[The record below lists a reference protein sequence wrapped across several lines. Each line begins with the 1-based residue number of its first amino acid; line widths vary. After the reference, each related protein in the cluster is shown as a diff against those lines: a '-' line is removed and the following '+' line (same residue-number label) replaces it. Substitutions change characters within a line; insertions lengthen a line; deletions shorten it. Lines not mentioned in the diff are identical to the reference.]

1 MWMEAWG
8 MPFAVQLKSTNYLH
22 FVDVELL
29 NFFLIS
35 WKYLPFFHR
44 RGNVSS
50 DCQHA
55 PSFVS
60 FFFCRFLVENL
71 RHFTLGEEPPLCED
85 PCCQPRPPFVH
96 GYKWPGGDFCP
107 KSVHQQNSISRIFT
121 RESASQNHRNTHNN
135 MREIQ
140 LERNTKK
147 YAFFK
152 LDVGLIS
159 KIALRFFHMKCSKL
173 PPTKRKTL
181 VGSIWKWNGAKKDTQ
196 K

>member
-1 MWMEAWG
+1 

-29 NFFLIS
+29 NFFFWFLENICN
-35 WKYLPFFHR
+35 FFIGQ

-96 GYKWPGGDFCP
+96 GYKWPGGDSWP
-107 KSVHQQNSISRIFT
+107 RSVHQQNSHSRIFT
-121 RESASQNHRNTHNN
+121 RKYPLQNQRNTHDN
-135 MREIQ
+135 ILK
-140 LERNTKK
+140 LERSEK
-147 YAFFK
+147 Y
-152 LDVGLIS
+152 L
-159 KIALRFFHMKCSKL
+159 LRNMF
-173 PPTKRKTL
+173 
-181 VGSIWKWNGAKKDTQ
+181 
-196 K
+196 

>member
-1 MWMEAWG
+1 

-29 NFFLIS
+29 KYFLIS
-35 WKYLPFFHR
+35 WKYLQFFHR

-96 GYKWPGGDFCP
+96 GYKWPGGDFWP
-107 KSVHQQNSISRIFT
+107 RSGASTKFSFKDFHSEISSA
-121 RESASQNHRNTHNN
+121 ESEKYTSQYLRNILKGQKN
-135 MREIQ
+135 
-140 LERNTKK
+140 
-147 YAFFK
+147 
-152 LDVGLIS
+152 
-159 KIALRFFHMKCSKL
+159 
-173 PPTKRKTL
+173 
-181 VGSIWKWNGAKKDTQ
+181 TQ
-196 K
+196 KHAFKKWALN